1 MTTVKERLMDTNVF
15 TMILK
20 MSAVTMLYI
29 LLTVFLWKKTKDKKW
44 TPALIIGIGLI
55 YGICSILST
64 HFAVNYVHMLLNVR
78 DIGPLAAGLFFHPI
92 SGIIAGL
99 IGGIE
104 RYIAGTYWGIG
115 SYTRIACSVSTC
127 LAGFLAAFLNIF
139 IFKRKKPAPVYALF
153 MGAVMEVFHMYV
165 VLITHR
171 SDMKMAYYVV
181 QICSYP
187 MIIFTGLGLCISSI
201 WLQVLSGEWKN
212 PFKHHAEEEYHVAD
226 RFQRRLFIA
235 LIIIFA
241 FNFAFSFMTQS
252 QKADQNARDSLAL
265 KSSNII
271 KAYNKLEDN
280 EHRSD
285 TLYFVSNGSAG
296 TFDIIKPNGTII
308 EGNHKNFSLPN
319 PQIELI
325 QQNLSKEIF
334 KATFFNIESVCK
346 AELLDDGMTLLTMI
360 PMDEVYEE
368 RNIQSLE
375 TTYADI
381 LLLAGVYILISFLV
395 QELVV
400 NNLNMVNESLNKIT
414 KGNLNEIVTVR
425 SSSEFASLSDDINQ
439 TVDVLKGY
447 IDAAEKRYEEELE
460 LAYTIQDSAL
470 PKNFVFPRNDFEIY
484 ATMDPAK
491 EVGGDFYDFFFTD
504 KNKFVLVIADV
515 SGKGI
520 PASLFM
526 MRSKTAI
533 RSVAEEG
540 KSPAE
545 IFYQVNNTL
554 CEGNDAEM
562 FVTAW
567 IGIIDLETGLMQC
580 ANAGHEYPALMRSGG
595 EFELLKDKHSLA
607 LAAMPGIRAKEY
619 ELQLQP
625 GDRLFVYTDGVPEAI
640 NELVE
645 QYGDQRMLQ
654 ILNRDKEKPMEIILP
669 DVRKDISDFVGK
681 ADQFDDITMLGF
693 TWKSTEKLEIRN

>member
-1 MTTVKERLMDTNVF
+1 
-15 TMILK
+15 MI
-20 MSAVTMLYI
+20 
-29 LLTVFLWKKTKDKKW
+29 F
-44 TPALIIGIGLI
+44 GIGLI

-64 HFAVNYVHMLLNVR
+64 HFAVDYVHMLLNVR
-78 DIGPLAAGLFFHPI
+78 DIGPLAAGLFFHPV

-127 LAGFLAAFLNIF
+127 LAGFLAAFLNIY
-139 IFKRKKPAPVYALF
+139 IFKHKKPAPAYAFF

-171 SDMKMAYYVV
+171 ADMKMAYYVV

-187 MIIFTGLGLCISSI
+187 MIIFTGLGLCLSSI
-201 WLQVLSGEWKN
+201 WLEVLSGEWKN
-212 PFKHHAEEEYHVAD
+212 PFKHHPDEEYHVSD

-235 LIIIFA
+235 LIVIFA
-241 FNFAFSFMTQS
+241 FNFGLSFMTQS
-252 QKADQNARDSLAL
+252 QTADQNARDTLAA
-265 KSSNII
+265 KSSNI
-271 KAYNKLEDN
+271 KKTYNKIQNSSSGTE
-280 EHRSD
+280 
-285 TLYFVSNGSAG
+285 TLYYVSNASSG
-296 TFDIIKPNGTII
+296 TFDIIKPNGVIA
-308 EGNHKNFSLPN
+308 EGNHKNFTLTDA
-319 PQIELI
+319 QIELI
-325 QQNLSKEIF
+325 RQNITKEFF
-334 KATFFNIESVCK
+334 KATFFNIESICK
-346 AELLDDGMTLLTMI
+346 AEELGEGMTLLTML
-360 PMDEVYEE
+360 PMSEVYSD
-368 RNIQSLE
+368 RNIQTLE

-381 LLLAGVYILISFLV
+381 LLMAGIYVLISFLV

-400 NNLNMVNESLNKIT
+400 NNLDMVNASLNKIT
-414 KGNLNEIVTVR
+414 NGNLNEVVTVR

-439 TVDVLKGY
+439 TVNVLKGY
-447 IDAAEKRYEEELE
+447 IQAAEKRYEEELE
-460 LAYTIQDSAL
+460 LARTIQDSAL
-470 PKNFVFPRNDFEIY
+470 PKNFSFPRNDFEIY

-491 EVGGDFYDFFFTD
+491 EVGGDFYDFFFVD
-504 KNKFVLVIADV
+504 RNKFALVIADV

-567 IGIIDLETGLMQC
+567 IGILDLETGLMRC
-580 ANAGHEYPALMRSGG
+580 ANAGHEYPTLMHAGG
-595 EFELLKDKHSLA
+595 EFELIKDKHSLA
-607 LAAMPGIRAKEY
+607 LAAMPGIKAKEY
-619 ELQLQP
+619 ELQLQQ

-640 NELVE
+640 NEQTE
-645 QYGDQRMLQ
+645 QYGDLRMLQ
-654 ILNRDKEKPMEIILP
+654 VLNRDKDQPMEEILP
-669 DVRKDISDFVGK
+669 DVRKDISDFAGN
-681 ADQFDDITMLGF
+681 AEQFDDITMLGF
-693 TWKSTEKLEIRN
+693 TWKGQEK